1 MIPSDNPPS
10 TTNIAPVVHSLRVK
24 YSAASAISSSV
35 PIRPNAWAGA
45 SDSSLFL
52 DSTSVI
58 SPALWYIWVGT
69 APGTMQFTRIFEGPN
84 SAAKTLVIAS
94 IAPFVAA

>member
-52 DSTSVI
+52 DSAIITIV
-58 SPALWYIWVGT
+58 LD
-69 APGTMQFTRIFEGPN
+69 IFDTFLMN
-84 SAAKTLVIAS
+84 FCKTFQV
-94 IAPFVAA
+94 